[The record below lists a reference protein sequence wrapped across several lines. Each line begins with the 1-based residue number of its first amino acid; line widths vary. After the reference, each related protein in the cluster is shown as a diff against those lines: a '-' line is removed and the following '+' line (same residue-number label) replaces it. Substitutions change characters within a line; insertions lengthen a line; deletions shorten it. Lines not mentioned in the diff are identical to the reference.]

1 MKFWIFYRHR
11 FNRFE
16 VDFLCGFE
24 RKRGYKNHSFFFF
37 YLNHWKNEVA
47 LNKRK
52 RLQKHD
58 WEERPGV
65 IPTGWV

>member
-1 MKFWIFYRHR
+1 MDLRETEDVRITLVFF
-11 FNRFE
+11 
-16 VDFLCGFE
+16 
-24 RKRGYKNHSFFFF
+24 FFFF